1 MKYIKMKN
9 ITILIKSILLAI
21 FVIFVTSCA
30 GMKSVRSKNTFTN
43 KSKITENID
52 LVKIKEEKK
61 INQENNEKI
70 LNNLNNLP
78 NKSNTIKENDIVGDI
93 PSIKEQLNNL
103 IMNNEIIYED
113 IKSLKNK
120 IEDLENKFNNIDYQ
134 LALLN
139 DSNPKI
145 PETGE
150 KKDNK
155 SKKNEFK
162 FYPDNNK
169 EYLQLAEKETF
180 IKNEELIKSKTPQ
193 KSKKNNIKNVAPKT
207 LHNSNNEMN
216 SKNNSLDDKN
226 IKLELAKEEFKKG
239 NYENSK
245 KLFLEAK
252 SIETSRKNLS
262 EIDYYLGEIAYNL
275 GNYNEAIKNF
285 SNVILNNDSKFV
297 ASSHLKIAE
306 SNMRLGRI
314 EEAKENY
321 QKIVINYPNSEY
333 IKIARKMLQQL

>member
-1 MKYIKMKN
+1 MKYIKNLN
-9 ITILIKSILLAI
+9 IIILSKWLMLAFILFSI
-21 FVIFVTSCA
+21 VSCS
-30 GMKSVRSKNTFTN
+30 GIKSVRTKNSFTN
-43 KSKITENID
+43 KSKITDKND
-52 LVKIKEEKK
+52 LVKITEDKK
-61 INQENNEKI
+61 NNQENKEI
-70 LNNLNNLP
+70 ISNNLP
-78 NKSNTIKENDIVGDI
+78 NEFKTIKENDIVRDI
-93 PSIKEQLNNL
+93 PTIKEQLNNL
-103 IMNNEIIYED
+103 IENNEIIYED

-120 IEDLENKFNNIDYQ
+120 IADLENKFNKIEYQ
-134 LALLN
+134 LDLVI

-150 KKDNK
+150 KKDTKPKN
-155 SKKNEFK
+155 NEFK

-169 EYLQLAEKETF
+169 EYLQIAEKETF
-180 IKNEELIKSKTPQ
+180 LKNEELNKNNLSQ
-193 KSKKNNIKNVAPKT
+193 KSKKNNIKLNTPKT
-207 LHNSNNEMN
+207 LQNSNSEMN
-216 SKNNSLDDKN
+216 SKNNNLEDKN

-262 EIDYYLGEIAYNL
+262 EIDYNLGEISYNL
-275 GNYNEAIKNF
+275 GNYSEAIKYF
-285 SNVILNNDSKFV
+285 SNVILNNDSKFI
-297 ASSHLKIAE
+297 ATCHLKIAE

-321 QKIVINYPNSEY
+321 QKIVTNYPNSEY